1 METFDSH
8 GQVLP
13 IGAADQGMVS
23 KKVSDK
29 DGQGQ
34 TAHGRL
40 KKKAAPPPVPEEE
53 AEPQSKNHL
62 IDIVV

>member
-34 TAHGRL
+34 AAQGRL
-40 KKKAAPPPVPEEE
+40 KKKSVTPPLPEEE
-53 AEPQSKNHL
+53 AEPQTTDHL